1 MMKVFIVEDSEAMR
15 ESLRSMMSE
24 FHDVK
29 IVGYA
34 ADEAGAIEHINVMLP
49 DVVILDL
56 NLLSGSGVAVLKN
69 IKKHHPEIK
78 VMVLTNCNGELY
90 MDACRR
96 ANARLSIGPAMNA
109 TAVRAYISISARVV
123 SSAANRISGR
133 AALSRA
139 TAAPTDFRS
148 CQRSTALKIWDA
160 GAINN
165 TQ

>member
-1 MMKVFIVEDSEAMR
+1 MNVFIVEDSEAMR
-15 ESLRSMMSE
+15 ESLRSMLSE

-90 MDACRR
+90 VDACKR
-96 ANARLSIGPAMNA
+96 ANADYFFDKSFQFMQ
-109 TAVRAYISISARVV
+109 VREVFLDWSHTSQSDKNFGGNHA
-123 SSAANRISGR
+123 
-133 AALSRA
+133 
-139 TAAPTDFRS
+139 
-148 CQRSTALKIWDA
+148 
-160 GAINN
+160 
-165 TQ
+165 